1 MRSECFPYKMDTT
14 IPTEMMIFRLYK
26 MGWCVLCL
34 LICFSDYGQTSD
46 MLIIRHGRS
55 RVRHSTEKNHI
66 RWGLKALDNLTLDY
80 DYDNETMEIN
90 GNQSSFDITSS
101 DAFYLNGSSAS
112 GVGVGASVGS
122 NSAERIYSPYSTP
135 SSFDYQFRRTNEFGA
150 ESIAGDDP
158 TQRAVGTS
166 VVESPASVPAVVK
179 KKIKKKEIMASIR
192 KTVDKGLEYLKSHAH
207 LNEQNME
214 IDSVRPILERNVNA
228 NKNNNDGS
236 SSLKSKDNKIQLPF
250 EDVTSTT
257 VSALALQHSNH
268 PLTDD
273 VEAEQENHVQNDDSL
288 PYLKES
294 HNSTV
299 SAFPSMSSSSVYT
312 SDEENQFSDDNAFV
326 EMKSDKTNTSLPE
339 VESNKQLRHKDK
351 HQQQPRA
358 KLMKTRQR
366 LNKATNISDDSDAT
380 VLLTPSRLGGSPDMN
395 AHDELNE
402 GEVDYSS
409 GDTRPSGLYSDNN
422 ELPNG
427 ADDESIAVPA
437 DMSDS
442 FNPNDNE
449 SVDDYAN
456 LELLDETSRHNRK
469 NLMKGRDVVTQFL
482 QIVETQHLL
491 GANCTAG
498 TDLNLGEGVVD
509 RYAHDRFRVE
519 AEVAVNRANMLTR

>member
-1 MRSECFPYKMDTT
+1 
-14 IPTEMMIFRLYK
+14 
-26 MGWCVLCL
+26 MGWYVLCL

-80 DYDNETMEIN
+80 DYDNETMELN
-90 GNQSSFDITSS
+90 GNQSSYDITGSET
-101 DAFYLNGSSAS
+101 FYLNGSS
-112 GVGVGASVGS
+112 
-122 NSAERIYSPYSTP
+122 SAERIYSPYSSTP
-135 SSFDYQFRRTNEFGA
+135 SSSDYQFRRT
-150 ESIAGDDP
+150 ESIASND
-158 TQRAVGTS
+158 TSMRLVGVS
-166 VVESPASVPAVVK
+166 VVESSASVPAAAK
-179 KKIKKKEIMASIR
+179 KKIKKKQIMANIR
-192 KTVDKGLEYLKSHAH
+192 KTVDKGLQYLKSHAH

-214 IDSVRPILERNVNA
+214 IDSVRPILERNA
-228 NKNNNDGS
+228 NSNNNNNDGT
-236 SSLKSKDNKIQLPF
+236 SSLKSKDNKIQLPL

-257 VSALALQHSNH
+257 VSALALQLSNH
-268 PLTDD
+268 PLADD
-273 VEAEQENHVQNDDSL
+273 VEAEQENHVQNDDNL

-294 HNSTV
+294 HNSTG
-299 SAFPSMSSSSVYT
+299 SAFPSMPSSLSSSSSSVYT
-312 SDEENQFSDDNAFV
+312 SDGENQFSDDNAFA
-326 EMKSDKTNTSLPE
+326 EMKSDKTNTLLPE
-339 VESNKQLRHKDK
+339 VESNKQLRHKEQ

-358 KLMKTRQR
+358 KLMKTQYR
-366 LNKATNISDDSDAT
+366 LNTATNISDDSDAT
-380 VLLTPSRLGGSPDMN
+380 VLLTPSRLGSFPDLN
-395 AHDELNE
+395 AHDDLNE

-422 ELPNG
+422 ELANG
-427 ADDESIAVPA
+427 VDDEIAAVPA
-437 DMSDS
+437 DLSDS
-442 FNPNDNE
+442 FDPNDNE
-449 SVDDYAN
+449 SADDYAN

>member
-1 MRSECFPYKMDTT
+1 MLPKCFSYKMDTT
-14 IPTEMMIFRLYK
+14 IPTEIVIFRLYK

-34 LICFSDYGQTSD
+34 LICFSDYGLTSD

-80 DYDNETMEIN
+80 EYDNETMEIN
-90 GNQSSFDITSS
+90 GNQSSYDITGS
-101 DAFYLNGSSAS
+101 DAFYLNGSSSSSA
-112 GVGVGASVGS
+112 GGGNVGS

-135 SSFDYQFRRTNEFGA
+135 SSSDYQFRRTNDFGA
-150 ESIAGDDP
+150 DSSASDD
-158 TQRAVGTS
+158 TSQRLGGAAI
-166 VVESPASVPAVVK
+166 VESPAPVPVAAK
-179 KKIKKKEIMASIR
+179 KKIKKKQIMANIR
-192 KTVDKGLEYLKSHAH
+192 KNVDKGLQYLKSHAH

-214 IDSVRPILERNVNA
+214 IDSVRPILERNTNP
-228 NKNNNDGS
+228 NNNNNEGTL
-236 SSLKSKDNKIQLPF
+236 SLKSKDNKIQLPF

-257 VSALALQHSNH
+257 ASALALQLSNH
-268 PLTDD
+268 AK
-273 VEAEQENHVQNDDSL
+273 AEQENHIQNDDSI

-294 HNSTV
+294 HQSTA
-299 SAFPSMSSSSVYT
+299 SAFPSMSSSSSVYT
-312 SDEENQFSDDNAFV
+312 SDGENQFSDDNAFA
-326 EMKSDKTNTSLPE
+326 EMKSDKTNTLLPE
-339 VESNKQLRHKDK
+339 VESNKQLRHKEQ

-358 KLMKTRQR
+358 KLMKTQHR
-366 LNKATNISDDSDAT
+366 LITATNVSDDSDAT
-380 VLLTPSRLGGSPDMN
+380 VLLTPSRLGGFPDG
-395 AHDELNE
+395 HDELNE
-402 GEVDYSS
+402 GEVEYSS
-409 GDTRPSGLYSDNN
+409 ADTRPSGLYSDNN
-422 ELPNG
+422 ELINS
-427 ADDESIAVPA
+427 ADDEIVAVPA
-437 DMSDS
+437 DLSDS
-442 FNPNDNE
+442 FDPNDNE

-456 LELLDETSRHNRK
+456 LELLDETSRQNRK